1 MRLGAV
7 TQIWHNRRPVLPG
20 IRPHAA
26 WWHYPVAAN
35 GRQGIKLQVHRRQPV
50 TERNQG
56 VKPSDVTESVS
67 QREQDERWMRHAM
80 ALAERA
86 EGIGEIPVGAVLV
99 LGDEIVGEG
108 WNRSISEHDACA
120 HAEVM
125 AIRAAG
131 VRLQNYRLLDTTLY
145 VTLEPC
151 CMCAGA
157 LIHSRVKRVVYGAR
171 DLKTGAA
178 GSVFE
183 ILQDP
188 RHNHGVELTAGVLA
202 DACSAQ
208 LSDFF
213 RRRRAEKKAARLAL
227 QQSGGP
233 AD

>member
-1 MRLGAV
+1 MEPSAAAV
-7 TQIWHNRRPVLPG
+7 SL
-20 IRPHAA
+20 
-26 WWHYPVAAN
+26 
-35 GRQGIKLQVHRRQPV
+35 
-50 TERNQG
+50 
-56 VKPSDVTESVS
+56 S
-67 QREQDERWMRHAM
+67 QTAQQAEQDERWMRNAM
-80 ALAERA
+80 ALADRA

-99 LGDEIVGEG
+99 LGDEVVGEG

-120 HAEVM
+120 HAEIM

-131 VRLQNYRLLDTTLY
+131 ARLENYRLIDTVLY

-157 LIHSRVKRVVYGAR
+157 LIHSRVKRVVFGAR

-188 RHNHGVELTAGVLA
+188 RHNHRVSLTEGVLA

-208 LSDFF
+208 LSAFF
-213 RRRRAEKKAARLAL
+213 KRRRAEKKAARQAL
-227 QQSGGP
+227 QQATDSSS
-233 AD
+233 

>member
-1 MRLGAV
+1 MK
-7 TQIWHNRRPVLPG
+7 PSE
-20 IRPHAA
+20 
-26 WWHYPVAAN
+26 VAA
-35 GRQGIKLQVHRRQPV
+35 QI
-50 TERNQG
+50 
-56 VKPSDVTESVS
+56 S

-80 ALAERA
+80 ALAARA

-99 LGDEIVGEG
+99 LGDKIVAEG

-125 AIRAAG
+125 ALREAG
-131 VRLQNYRLLDTTLY
+131 KQLENYRLLDTTLY

-178 GSVFE
+178 GSVFD
-183 ILQDP
+183 ILLDP
-188 RHNHGVELTAGVLA
+188 RHNHQVVLTGEVLA

-208 LSDFF
+208 LSSNGAEP
-213 RRRRAEKKAARLAL
+213 RRRRPDSPRKRRFLKMTAGPDGPVCFYFTARPAACFPPNINCHTSDEARAL
-227 QQSGGP
+227 CRC
-233 AD
+233 

>member
-1 MRLGAV
+1 M
-7 TQIWHNRRPVLPG
+7 
-20 IRPHAA
+20 
-26 WWHYPVAAN
+26 
-35 GRQGIKLQVHRRQPV
+35 
-50 TERNQG
+50 
-56 VKPSDVTESVS
+56 KPSDVAVQAS
-67 QREQDERWMRHAM
+67 QHEQDERWMRHAM
-80 ALAERA
+80 ALAARA

-99 LGDEIVGEG
+99 LGDEIVAEG

-125 AIRAAG
+125 ALRAAG
-131 VRLQNYRLLDTTLY
+131 ERLQNYRLLDTTLY

-188 RHNHGVELTAGVLA
+188 RHNHRVELTGGVLA
-202 DACSAQ
+202 EACSAQ

-227 QQSGGP
+227 QQTP
-233 AD
+233 AADD